1 MKKPGIPGFF
11 SGYVSWIELNIYI
24 MSCQLLI
31 IKQVRPNTN
40 VSFYAA
46 PEAVKNALR
55 TYGPPAVVGER
66 NFANGII
73 RIRTLLFP
81 TLEDYQNWISNP
93 VTSLNV
99 KDRMTYNNKHGIR
112 ETHNTISMADYDILN
127 TNDDHSP
134 T

>member
-1 MKKPGIPGFF
+1 
-11 SGYVSWIELNIYI
+11 

-31 IKQVRPNTN
+31 IKQVRPNIN
-40 VSFYAA
+40 VLFYSA
-46 PEAVKNALR
+46 PESVKAALR

-66 NFANGII
+66 NFANGLI

-93 VTSLNV
+93 VTSSNLN
-99 KDRMTYNNKHGIR
+99 DRMTYNTKNGIR

-127 TNDDHSP
+127 INDDHNL

>member
-1 MKKPGIPGFF
+1 MA
-11 SGYVSWIELNIYI
+11 
-24 MSCQLLI
+24 CQLLI

-46 PEAVKNALR
+46 PESVKNALR

-66 NFANGII
+66 NFANGLV

-81 TLEDYQNWISNP
+81 TVKDYQNWLSNP
-93 VTSLNV
+93 VTSMNV
-99 KDRMTYNNKHGIR
+99 KDRMAYNDTNGIR

-127 TNDDHSP
+127 TNDDRSL

>member
-1 MKKPGIPGFF
+1 
-11 SGYVSWIELNIYI
+11 

-31 IKQVRPNTN
+31 IKQVRPNTT

-46 PEAVKNALR
+46 PESVKNALR

-66 NFANGII
+66 NFSNGII

-99 KDRMTYNNKHGIR
+99 KDRMTYNNKNGIR
-112 ETHNTISMADYDILN
+112 ETHNTISMADYNILN
-127 TNDDHSP
+127 TSDDHNLI
-134 T
+134 

>member
-1 MKKPGIPGFF
+1 
-11 SGYVSWIELNIYI
+11 

-31 IKQVRPNTN
+31 IKQVRPNIN
-40 VSFYAA
+40 VLFYSA
-46 PEAVKNALR
+46 PESVKAALR

-66 NFANGII
+66 NFANGLI

-81 TLEDYQNWISNP
+81 TLEDYQNWISNT
-93 VTSLNV
+93 VTSSNL
-99 KDRMTYNNKHGIR
+99 KDRMTYNIKNGIR

-127 TNDDHSP
+127 INDDHNL

>member
-1 MKKPGIPGFF
+1 
-11 SGYVSWIELNIYI
+11 

-40 VSFYAA
+40 VLFYSA
-46 PEAVKNALR
+46 PESVKAALR

-66 NFANGII
+66 NFADGLI

-93 VTSLNV
+93 VTSSNL
-99 KDRMTYNNKHGIR
+99 KDRMTYNTKNGIR
-112 ETHNTISMADYDILN
+112 ETHNTIGMADYDILN
-127 TNDDHSP
+127 INDDRNL